1 MHNACMTVIT
11 IRNVPDELN
20 ESIKTLAAGAGQSV
34 QQYLL
39 GVLHTQVERSAIEDR
54 LTALLDSIPPA
65 NVTTAEIVAAVRAH
79 RDELG

>member
-1 MHNACMTVIT
+1 MTVIT

-20 ESIKTLAAGAGQSV
+20 ESIKSLAAEAGQSV

-39 GVLHTQVERSAIEDR
+39 GLLHTQVERSIIEDR
-54 LTALLDSIPPA
+54 LSALLDSIPRSDIS
-65 NVTTAEIVAAVRAH
+65 TAEIVEAVRAH

>member
-20 ESIKTLAAGAGQSV
+20 ESIKSLASGAGQSV

-39 GVLHTQVERSAIEDR
+39 EVLHTQVERSVIEDR
-54 LTALLDSIPPA
+54 LTALLDSIPRSD
-65 NVTTAEIVAAVRAH
+65 VTTAEIVEAVRAH

>member
-20 ESIKTLAAGAGQSV
+20 ESIKSLASSAGQSV

-39 GVLHTQVERSAIEDR
+39 AVLHTQVEKSAIEER
-54 LTALLDSIPPA
+54 LTALLDSIPRSD
-65 NVTTAEIVAAVRAH
+65 VTTAEIVEAVRAH

>member
-1 MHNACMTVIT
+1 MTVIT

-39 GVLHTQVERSAIEDR
+39 SVLHTQVERSAIEDR
-54 LTALLDSIPPA
+54 LTVLLDSIPRGE
-65 NVTTAEIVAAVRAH
+65 VSTADIVEAVRAH

>member
-20 ESIKTLAAGAGQSV
+20 ESIKSLASGAGQSV

-39 GVLHTQVERSAIEDR
+39 GVLQTQVEKSAIEDR
-54 LTALLDSIPPA
+54 LSALLDSIPRSD
-65 NVTTAEIVAAVRAH
+65 VTTAEIVEAVRAH

>member
-39 GVLHTQVERSAIEDR
+39 GVMHTQVERSAIEDR
-54 LTALLDSIPPA
+54 LTALLDSSPPA

>member
-11 IRNVPDELN
+11 IRNVPNELN

>member
-1 MHNACMTVIT
+1 MTVIT

>member
-1 MHNACMTVIT
+1 MTVIT

-20 ESIKTLAAGAGQSV
+20 ESIKSLASGAGQSV

-39 GVLHTQVERSAIEDR
+39 GVLQTQVEKSAIEDR
-54 LTALLDSIPPA
+54 LSALLDSIPRSD
-65 NVTTAEIVAAVRAH
+65 VTTAEIVEAVRAH